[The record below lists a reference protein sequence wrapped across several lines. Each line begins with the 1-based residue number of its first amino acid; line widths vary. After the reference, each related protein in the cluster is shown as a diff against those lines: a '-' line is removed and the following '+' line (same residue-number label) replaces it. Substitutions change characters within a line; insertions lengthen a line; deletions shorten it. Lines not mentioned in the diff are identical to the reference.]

1 MKYRFFSI
9 DCEFSGLDHTKYDLI
24 SVGIVEIQ
32 NNLIRKDRSFYI
44 EIKPQH
50 RSFDGESMKING
62 LNFDNL
68 YRFGT
73 EPIKACQE
81 IVKFLDLKTEE
92 IAVFIGYCLVLD
104 KIYLDQLF
112 YLANQK
118 SPFHYETIEISSLAI
133 GKLCLPYGFTEEELE
148 KKLNIQ
154 PMSKDKKHNALNDA
168 IHQAEEYC
176 KIMNF
181 KN

>member
-32 NNLIRKDRSFYI
+32 NNLIRRDRSFYI

-81 IVKFLDLKTEE
+81 ITKFLDLKAGE
-92 IAVFIGYCLVLD
+92 IAIFIGYCLVLD

-112 YLANQK
+112 YLANQE
-118 SPFHYETIEISSLAI
+118 SPFYYETIEISSLAI
-133 GKLCLPYGFTEEELE
+133 GKLDLPYGFTEEIRSIFA
-148 KKLNIQ
+148 NIV
-154 PMSKDKKHNALNDA
+154 SLLL
-168 IHQAEEYC
+168 I
-176 KIMNF
+176 NF
-181 KN
+181 